1 MAIGIANAAVAIL
14 GMSLAGAFADKRA
27 AERIAHMAH
36 HDPLTGLPNRAAF
49 AAQFATVLDRSAAAG
64 SGFAI
69 VCIDL
74 DRFKEV
80 NDLFGHSAGDLVL
93 REVSDRLLTAVQGEF
108 VARLEQSRTAPQC
121 AEPPAP
127 SFRPLRPR
135 RSSRP
140 TVPNTGWPV
149 EGSNASG
156 TDQCRR
162 LDASLCR
169 DS

>member
-1 MAIGIANAAVAIL
+1 VLLGAPPARACINPVIGESDVGVRL
-14 GMSLAGAFADKRA
+14 GPKIPTPLDPAKGHQQRSRDLGRPGRSRRHRQASGCLPFLDHINTLVGTRHPRLRHRRH
-27 AERIAHMAH
+27 RI
-36 HDPLTGLPNRAAF
+36 
-49 AAQFATVLDRSAAAG
+49 
-64 SGFAI
+64 
-69 VCIDL
+69 
-74 DRFKEV
+74 
-80 NDLFGHSAGDLVL
+80 
-93 REVSDRLLTAVQGEF
+93 GEF